1 MARARELE
9 GRTCAQV
16 DEVVTPAPAA
26 SSPEPAATA
35 SLSFLKLHLRHARFE
50 TKMSAIRKGEPVE
63 LFFFAR
69 FHASPG
75 RESALQEALKEVVVP
90 SREEAGCLSIH
101 AFRSNSDPCLFFIH
115 SRWKDEAAFDYHG
128 SLPHTL
134 RFLERAT
141 QLIDHPLDL
150 TRTTL
155 IA

>member
-1 MARARELE
+1 M
-9 GRTCAQV
+9 
-16 DEVVTPAPAA
+16 
-26 SSPEPAATA
+26 
-35 SLSFLKLHLRHARFE
+35 
-50 TKMSAIRKGEPVE
+50 E

-69 FHASPG
+69 FHASPDQQ
-75 RESALQEALKEVVVP
+75 SALEEALKEVVVP

-101 AFRSNSDPCLFFIH
+101 AFRSTSDTRLFFIH
-115 SRWKDEAAFDYHG
+115 SRWKDEAAFDYHN

-141 QLIDHPLDL
+141 RLIDHALDL